1 MKKTIILIVCMLV
14 LIAGVVVEGIGWNRE
29 YKHNRQLTAI
39 IEENNK
45 VIDSLVNK
53 PRKSLNVDIHLDV
66 TDKSTYKVNAKG
78 NNGTIQAPND
88 KVYELKVVLDSVEF
102 NTFEK

>member
-1 MKKTIILIVCMLV
+1 MLILLGGCI
-14 LIAGVVVEGIGWNRE
+14 VEGIGWQRE
-29 YKHNRQLTAI
+29 YKHNKQLTAI
-39 IEENNK
+39 IDENNK
-45 VIDSLVNK
+45 VIDSLINK
-53 PRKSLNVDIHLDV
+53 PRKSLNVDINLDV

-78 NNGTIQAPND
+78 NQGTIEAPND

>member
-1 MKKTIILIVCMLV
+1 MLV
-14 LIAGVVVEGIGWNRE
+14 LLGGCIVEGIGWNRE

-39 IEENNK
+39 IENDAK

-88 KVYELKVVLDSVEF
+88 KMYELKVVLDSVEF
-102 NTFEK
+102 TTFGK